1 MSAAELARMAQTVPG
16 AESGKLILSN
26 LAIVREALYDVRSK
40 WEDIG
45 IELLSKNDT
54 DAIKKEKGNNACD
67 CLTEMLS
74 VYLKRAKPEP
84 SWRSIIAALKAKA
97 VGEAQLGKELEE
109 KYLSHDQ
116 AVVSSRLRQ
125 QNVESAPVD
134 HQCNSNSSSINT
146 ERQSSSLPADTE
158 EVDLFP
164 YLDITTLS
172 VHERKDL
179 IQKLSR
185 DYKNILEKFAILQT
199 STCESLNERNIS
211 TEKVANCA
219 LTLAMYKSDDV
230 PQPLLPEEQD
240 RLEEAKSIERIF
252 ILLRKHKLISY
263 FDYGILKLIIETY
276 GSDDDKRRLMEYV
289 DEFQAFWRWKVVEVP
304 PVISECTSSA
314 RKVFKVLIT
323 ADMSAT
329 LADIKVAERKI
340 ADILGLPHS
349 VLKLHEI
356 TPESS
361 SAAEITRMAQSASGV
376 ECGKLTSSSL
386 DHDIAEIAKIYE
398 LLLQAMDQRMNVEN
412 VKKSRKG
419 VSDIAPRGEEIEIR
433 F

>member
-1 MSAAELARMAQTVPG
+1 MAQAVPG
-16 AESGKLILSN
+16 VESRKLTSSN
-26 LAIVREALYDVRSK
+26 LATVRDALFDVRSK

-54 DAIKKEKGNNACD
+54 DAIKKEKCNNVGD

-74 VYLKRAKPEP
+74 VYLKRAEP

-97 VGEAQLGKELEE
+97 VGESQLAKELEE

-116 AVVSSRLRQ
+116 AVISSPLRQ

-134 HQCNSNSSSINT
+134 HQCNSNSNSINRET
-146 ERQSSSLPADTE
+146 LEQQSSSLAADA

-164 YLDITTLS
+164 YLDTTTLS

-179 IQKLSR
+179 IQRLSR
-185 DYKNILEKFAILQT
+185 DYKNILTKFAALQT

-252 ILLRKHKLISY
+252 ILLRRHKLISY
-263 FDYGILKLIIETY
+263 FDYGILKHIIETY
-276 GSDDDKRRLMEYV
+276 GSEDDKRRLMEYV
-289 DEFQAFWRWKVVEVP
+289 DEFQIFCRRKVVEVP
-304 PVISECTSSA
+304 PVISECTSST

-329 LADIKVAERKI
+329 LADIEAAERKI
-340 ADILGLPHS
+340 ADILGLAHS
-349 VLKLHEI
+349 VLTVHEI
-356 TPESS
+356 TPGSLVLTLS
-361 SAAEITRMAQSASGV
+361 IPILIT
-376 ECGKLTSSSL
+376 
-386 DHDIAEIAKIYE
+386 DKIF
-398 LLLQAMDQRMNVEN
+398 LLQASQLSQLEANGFTVLCGKTMVDQLLVIVE
-412 VKKSRKG
+412 
-419 VSDIAPRGEEIEIR
+419 I
-433 F
+433 